1 MSKQIKQTIL
11 QLLQLHKGSQKI
23 FDCIWQ
29 LLFLD
34 ILKSRIKYIRI
45 FLVILG
51 NFYNDYKFQNKYI
64 IPEVHNNKF

>member
-23 FDCIWQ
+23 FDRIWQ

-34 ILKSRIKYIRI
+34 ILKSRIK
-45 FLVILG
+45 
-51 NFYNDYKFQNKYI
+51 
-64 IPEVHNNKF
+64 